1 MKKDKELIEEIVNR
15 LKAQHDL
22 PYKEGAWERFKEFET
37 KTVST
42 PIKHIWK
49 RAALIAA
56 GLVVAGFVGY
66 VMIKKSINDNINIYQ
81 ENKVY
86 SDLKPKIN
94 TESEEV
100 KPIGELDQLVKELP
114 VYVDIDGVRRN
125 NKKIQKETISLAEL
139 EYATINLDPTFLV
152 HSNLGEIPVPVKFNL
167 TENSTLSKKSL
178 LENSSTIVNNST
190 TSNGMM
196 SHSSITHHSLDNN
209 ISQKSFK
216 YSDKFSL
223 GLFVAPNSTSDN
235 LKVGA
240 GLTVTYNINKRISIR
255 TGASYNTYEVG
266 VLKNPLSPASVET
279 VNVPLSYND
288 PSASFLQTSSSQ
300 LSKMSLPNINAV
312 SGFVES
318 IEIPLEMKYN
328 LSKSFYAAA
337 GISYS
342 TIINQERNAQYVENI
357 DMVTFKHGFPNSEKE
372 AAQAMKVVTKT
383 VKSSENNVNTNG
395 YNGFVNLS
403 IGKKVKINSKFGVA
417 LEPYFKIPVGEFRR
431 SDMNYNNGGVRIM
444 TTF

>member
-22 PYKEGAWERFKEFET
+22 PYKEGAWERFKEFEI

-66 VMIKKSINDNINIYQ
+66 VMIKKSINDNIYQ

-100 KPIGELDQLVKELP
+100 KPIGELDQLVEELP

-190 TSNGMM
+190 TSNSLM

-209 ISQKSFK
+209 ISPKSFK

-240 GLTVTYNINKRISIR
+240 GLTVAYNINKRISIR

-372 AAQAMKVVTKT
+372 AAKAMKVVTKT
-383 VKSSENNVNTNG
+383 VKSSEKNVNTNG